1 MAKTFYYDSEGL
13 LEATINDGTYSS
25 SSWSDGTSMTNEER
39 LVDQSIATAVS
50 GFGNSD
56 ALKITFSGAK
66 TLNFIAVYFSASEAD
81 NLSLYREVSAGSY
94 SSIIDMTATFSAG
107 WTVGE
112 FSGAAGTNWHL
123 ASTSGTVANLTEF
136 IVGQKLEF
144 EMNPDVGMGESESF
158 NTEVNTSIGGI
169 EYAVKVGDPRTTISM
184 SFSSVS
190 STFKDNLQS
199 MAAQVQDYKKFL
211 YSENGTTGPFHY
223 VRLDK
228 PIDFKEVSYQRY
240 SCSINLVEQ
249 LS

>member
-25 SSWSDGTSMTNEER
+25 ASWSDGTSMTNEER

-50 GFGNSD
+50 GFGNAD
-56 ALKITFSGAK
+56 ALKITFSTSK
-66 TLNFIAVYFSASEAD
+66 TLDFVAVYFSASESD
-81 NLSLYREVSAGSY
+81 NLSLYRAVAPNTFSSA
-94 SSIIDMTATFSAG
+94 IDMTATFSAG

-112 FSGAAGTNWHL
+112 FSSASANEWHL
-123 ASTSGTVANLTEF
+123 ASTSGVVANLTEF

-144 EMNPDVGMGESESF
+144 EMNPEIGISESESF
-158 NTEVNTSIGGI
+158 NTSVNTSIGGI
-169 EYAVKVGDPRTTISM
+169 QYAVKTGDPRTTMSM
-184 SFSSVS
+184 DFSSVS

-199 MAAQVQDYKKFL
+199 MEAQIQDYKKFL

-223 VRLDK
+223 VRLES
-228 PIDFKEVSYQRY
+228 PIKFKEVSYQRY
-240 SCSINLVEQ
+240 SCSISLVEQ